1 MSLKKTGE
9 TRKECRGGW
18 GVAAGGERRE
28 GREIEETTPP
38 FPAPPPCPPSP
49 APSSPA
55 PHKHGRLEWVTLA
68 FLLLALF
75 CTGEGHV
82 HRRSRAPAE
91 RHRHFAARQA
101 SSPPPP
107 QLDPSHSS
115 DVTALA
121 DKTAILNCRVHNV
134 NNRTVSWIRHRDIHL
149 LTVGRYTYTS
159 DQRFRAL
166 HEDDSDDWLLK
177 INYVQP
183 RDSGVY
189 ECQVSTTPPMSH
201 YVRLKVVKPHTY
213 ILGGPDLHLNTGSTI
228 NLTCLVE
235 YSPEP
240 PEFIYWSHNAKII
253 SYDSSRGGVTV
264 ILEKGDLTTSTL
276 LIQRA
281 RPSDSGLYDCSPSNA
296 APANVTVHVLNGEH
310 PAAMQHGGQSTY
322 TNSSIINILL
332 LLALLAG
339 LQAVL
344 K

>member
-1 MSLKKTGE
+1 MFWKKTGE
-9 TRKECRGGW
+9 TRKVSWWVMGEQEEGVGGPSALP
-18 GVAAGGERRE
+18 G
-28 GREIEETTPP
+28 P
-38 FPAPPPCPPSP
+38 PPSP
-49 APSSPA
+49 RHIPPVI
-55 PHKHGRLEWVTLA
+55 HKHVKHEMAA
-68 FLLLALF
+68 FTCVLFILF

-82 HRRSRAPAE
+82 QEGRGQHLQYRSATLP
-91 RHRHFAARQA
+91 
-101 SSPPPP
+101 SPSPP
-107 QLDPSHSS
+107 QLDPSHSA

-121 DKTAILNCRVHNV
+121 GKTAILNCRVHNV
-134 NNRTVSWIRHRDIHL
+134 NNKTVSWVRHRDIHL

-201 YVRLKVVKPHTY
+201 FIRLRVVEPHTH
-213 ILGGPDLHLNTGSTI
+213 ILGGPDLHVNTGSTI

-240 PEFIYWSHNAKII
+240 PDFIFWSHNNKII

-276 LIQRA
+276 LIQKA
-281 RPSDSGLYDCSPSNA
+281 RGSDSGHYDCSPSNA

-310 PAAMQHGGQSTY
+310 PAAMQHGGQSAY
-322 TNSSIINILL
+322 TNSSLGNIIFLL
-332 LLALLAG
+332 VLI
-339 LQAVL
+339 AVL
-344 K
+344 QTTVK